1 MYCFGLTGS
10 IASGKSTVA
19 KIFSQLGID
28 IISADHIA
36 KALVQP
42 NQPALE
48 KIIQHFGPSITLD
61 NGELNRRH
69 LRELIINNPEDRLW
83 LENLLH
89 PLIRETIQQDIFDC
103 KSPYCIIEIPLLTS
117 TLNYPYLNRVLLILA
132 TPEQQVTRI
141 QTRDKCSKQQASA
154 LLETTRIEDE
164 KRLKIADDVIV
175 NDGSL
180 EVLQQQVLALH
191 AKYLLVAKK

>member
-1 MYCFGLTGS
+1 MYCIGLTGS
-10 IASGKSTVA
+10 IGSGKSTVA

-36 KALVQP
+36 KALVEP
-42 NQPALE
+42 GKPALE
-48 KIIQHFGPSITLD
+48 KIIQRFGPSIRLD
-61 NGELNRRH
+61 NGELNRPH
-69 LRELIINNPEDRLW
+69 LRELIINHPDERVW

-89 PLIRETIQQDIFDC
+89 PLIRETIQQNIFDC

-132 TPEQQVTRI
+132 NPEQQVSRI
-141 QTRDKCSKQQASA
+141 QTRDLCSKEQASA
-154 LLETTRIEDE
+154 LLETTRTDDE
-164 KRLKIADDVIV
+164 KRLKIADDVMV
-175 NDGSL
+175 NDGCV

-191 AKYLLVAKK
+191 AKYLLEAKK